1 MTFFRIIEEITFGP
15 IHKVHVAEYRMTVDG
30 GMFSRIQ
37 ELSLVLIKSGN
48 GYDYPASVVRN

>member
-48 GYDYPASVVRN
+48 GYDYPASVV